1 MARVTKQRKDSLD
14 HTSIFTDAGVNSEG
28 EIILSS
34 SGGVWELDI
43 LTSISVPNPTPSSG
57 PYVVSLNTATSE
69 GNVSVIKMS
78 GVPSLDASGDKRLF
92 VFINGVELNASAL
105 GSTSNSDEIQITLD
119 YQLDATSD
127 TIKVWYSV

>member
-1 MARVTKQRKDSLD
+1 MRITKQRKGSLD
-14 HTSIFTDAGVNSEG
+14 HASLFTDASVNSEG

-34 SGGVWELDI
+34 SGTAWELDI
-43 LTSISVPNPTPSSG
+43 LTSISVPNPTPASG
-57 PYVVSLNTATSE
+57 PYVVSLNTAS
-69 GNVSVIKMS
+69 GSDYVSVVKMS

-119 YQLDATSD
+119 YELDSASD